1 MPIGV
6 FFHYNY
12 ARWHTVA
19 FWEWNSVDSS
29 EVCGICQSPFDACCA
44 DCKIPGDQCPL
55 LWGKCKHCFHLHCIS
70 KWLETNNDGI
80 CPLDRQPFEAAT

>member
-1 MPIGV
+1 MGLKIKV
-6 FFHYNY
+6 KSK
-12 ARWHTVA
+12 WHTVA
-19 FWEWNSVDSS
+19 FWEWNSIDSS

-70 KWLETNNDGI
+70 KWLEANNEGI